1 MSQKRGAAR
10 TLQPIIWQ
18 SNDPLGGELNALDEI
33 RQVFDESA
41 MFDYHTQRH
50 SPNLPLAVSI
60 DDGP

>member
-1 MSQKRGAAR
+1 VSQRRGAAR

-18 SNDPLGGELNALDEI
+18 SNNPLRGDLNALDEI

-41 MFDYHTQRH
+41 RFDYHTLRH
-50 SPNLPLAVSI
+50 SPNLPLPISI